1 MTLYYVPNDF
11 IHILVYKSIT
21 PQTLVKQ
28 QPTGNNNN
36 NNSHSFILSIYMEKK
51 KNLANLQTFN
61 YRDSML
67 CEYYVS

>member
-51 KNLANLQTFN
+51 KKPSKLTDF
-61 YRDSML
+61 
-67 CEYYVS
+67 